1 MRSTGIVRKTDQL
14 GRIVIPKEV
23 RRGMQI
29 EEGDPLA
36 IYVDDDKIVLRA
48 YQPEKE
54 CLLTG
59 KISNQNLSL
68 LNGKINISPE
78 AAGSLLKE
86 LEFYVKS

>member
-36 IYVDDDKIVLRA
+36 IYVDEDKIVLRA
-48 YQPEKE
+48 YQPGNE
-54 CLLTG
+54 CFLTG
-59 KISNQNLSL
+59 QVSNSNLSL
-68 LNGKINISPE
+68 LDGKIHVSPE
-78 AAGSLLKE
+78 VAETLLKE
-86 LEFYVKS
+86 LEKYLKR